1 MIKTVEEADYLIADK
16 GYDAETIR
24 RLIKN
29 KKMILIIPMRSN
41 SKRLNKEF
49 DKHLY
54 RLRHLIENTFVR
66 LKHFRAIATWFDKV
80 ARNYQS
86 MIYIACMF
94 IWCKAKWGHA
104 LIKLWKFFVNCIYIP
119 KNLFIKLILKLMTPI
134 ISFHDRCFFF
144 YANWRVI
151 QQFDGVK
158 L

>member
-66 LKHFRAIATWFDKV
+66 LKHFRAIAT
-80 ARNYQS
+80 
-86 MIYIACMF
+86 
-94 IWCKAKWGHA
+94 
-104 LIKLWKFFVNCIYIP
+104 
-119 KNLFIKLILKLMTPI
+119 
-134 ISFHDRCFFF
+134 
-144 YANWRVI
+144 
-151 QQFDGVK
+151 
-158 L
+158 